1 VRGITVR
8 SAARTSAG
16 KSGGDAAARRFPW
29 ITPLT
34 AVITVATLLA
44 LGLRIYLLSRP
55 GYLLGV
61 TEYDDGPYFGSA
73 VRLVDGVLPYRSFIL
88 VQPPGITLLM
98 TPAALMAKVIGTAG
112 GMVIGRI
119 LTMLASAAA
128 VVLGGLL
135 VRHRGL
141 VAVTVCCGIIAVY
154 PDSVLTARTV
164 LVEPWLVLFC
174 LAGALAV
181 FDGDRPTDSRRRLL
195 WGGVAFGFA
204 GAVEAWAIAP
214 VLVVIGLLLGLRV
227 FKRAALYLGG
237 VAAGF
242 LVPVVPFAALAPR
255 GFYDSLVTAQIGPRK
270 DVSRASLQYRLQ
282 QITGLFTTHGAS
294 HALVEGVVI
303 GVICL
308 VLGCMVC
315 ASLLTRRP
323 PPPLE
328 WFGVVTSVL
337 VMVMFLWP
345 PQFHYHF
352 PTFLA
357 PFLALAVALPLA
369 RFVTAVRQTGDR
381 QGKGALLRWGEA
393 VVAGLAVVVLV
404 VFSVFAFQMVGH
416 LKAKSYQEVVAAR
429 RLIPPGSCLFT
440 DTVAFA
446 IMTNRFVSKVPGCS
460 VMDDGLGTDLALSH
474 GLSPSTGA
482 ANVPAVEAVW
492 WNGFRNAQFV
502 WLSRYRGRRIAWT
515 PELRSYL
522 NNHFVIVLSYG
533 QQGRLFERKSL
544 VHKS

>member
-1 VRGITVR
+1 
-8 SAARTSAG
+8 
-16 KSGGDAAARRFPW
+16 
-29 ITPLT
+29 
-34 AVITVATLLA
+34 
-44 LGLRIYLLSRP
+44 
-55 GYLLGV
+55 
-61 TEYDDGPYFGSA
+61 
-73 VRLVDGVLPYRSFIL
+73 
-88 VQPPGITLLM
+88 
-98 TPAALMAKVIGTAG
+98 
-112 GMVIGRI
+112 
-119 LTMLASAAA
+119 
-128 VVLGGLL
+128 
-135 VRHRGL
+135 
-141 VAVTVCCGIIAVY
+141 
-154 PDSVLTARTV
+154 
-164 LVEPWLVLFC
+164 
-174 LAGALAV
+174 
-181 FDGDRPTDSRRRLL
+181 
-195 WGGVAFGFA
+195 
-204 GAVEAWAIAP
+204 
-214 VLVVIGLLLGLRV
+214 
-227 FKRAALYLGG
+227 
-237 VAAGF
+237 
-242 LVPVVPFAALAPR
+242 
-255 GFYDSLVTAQIGPRK
+255 
-270 DVSRASLQYRLQ
+270 
-282 QITGLFTTHGAS
+282 
-294 HALVEGVVI
+294 
-303 GVICL
+303 
-308 VLGCMVC
+308 MVC

-328 WFGVVTSVL
+328 WFGVVTTVL
-337 VMVMFLWP
+337 IMVMFLWP

-381 QGKGALLRWGEA
+381 QGNGALLRWGEA
-393 VVAGLAVVVLV
+393 AVAGLAVVVLV

>member
-1 VRGITVR
+1 VRGITAR

-16 KSGGDAAARRFPW
+16 KSSGDAAARRFPW
-29 ITPLT
+29 ITPVT
-34 AVITVATLLA
+34 AAITVATLLA
-44 LGLRIYLLSRP
+44 LGLRIYILSRP

-73 VRLVDGVLPYRSFIL
+73 VRLVDGVLPYRHFVL
-88 VQPPGITLLM
+88 VQPSGITLLM
-98 TPAALMAKVIGTAG
+98 TPAALIAKVIGTAG

-119 LTMLASAAA
+119 LTVLASTAA

-141 VAVTVCCGIIAVY
+141 LAVIVCCGIIAVY

-174 LAGALAV
+174 LAGLLAV
-181 FDGDRPTDSRRRLL
+181 FDGDRPTSSRRRLL
-195 WGGVAFGFA
+195 WGGVLFGFA
-204 GAVEAWAIAP
+204 GAVEAWAIVP
-214 VLVVIGLLLGLRV
+214 VLVVIGVLLVSRL
-227 FKRAALYLGG
+227 FKRAALYAGG

-270 DVSRASLQYRLQ
+270 DVARAPLQMRLQ
-282 QITGLFTTHGAS
+282 QMTGLFTTHGAS

-303 GVICL
+303 AIICL
-308 VLGCMVC
+308 VVGSMVC

-323 PPPLE
+323 PPALE
-328 WFGVVTSVL
+328 WFGVVTTVL
-337 VMVMFLWP
+337 VVVMFLWP

-357 PFLALAVALPLA
+357 PFLALAVALPLS
-369 RFVTAVRQTGDR
+369 RLVTAVRQAGESH
-381 QGKGALLRWGEA
+381 GNGALLRWGEA
-393 VVAGLAVVVLV
+393 AVAGLAVIVLA
-404 VFSVFAFQMVGH
+404 VFSVYTARAVGH

-429 RLIPPGSCLFT
+429 KLIPPGSCLFT
-440 DTVAFA
+440 DSVAFA
-446 IMTNRFVSKVPGCS
+446 IMANRFVSNVPDCS
-460 VMDDGLGTDLALSH
+460 VMNDGLGTDLALSH
-474 GLSPSTGA
+474 GLSPATGA
-482 ANVPAVEAVW
+482 ANVPAVQAVW
-492 WNGFRNAQFV
+492 WDGFRKAEFV
-502 WLSRYRGRRIAWT
+502 WLSRYNGRRIAWT
-515 PELRSYL
+515 PRLRSYL
-522 NNHFVIVLSYG
+522 NNHFALVLSYG
-533 QQGRLFERKSL
+533 QQGRLYERKSL